1 MVPRCGSQF
10 AHYPAWDPAQCRADS
25 SSGCGDWPAA
35 DATAG
40 SVATTNAGNEKD
52 TPAPLRSSHYVCVP
66 TSSQFACVRCRSSI
80 DTHWVPVHASHLCP
94 NTLCVWRRCGG
105 IHRHQTEA
113 VSSEAHK
120 AQGASGVHL
129 TMRVPRRKGVHTGIL
144 CVAVCSVATRA
155 RAFPG
160 AYLAS
165 CIIILFFILGIYPS
179 PHTHNHKTR
188 ENGGERR
195 EMCISCRLHQ
205 K

>member
-10 AHYPAWDPAQCRADS
+10 AHYPAWDPAQYRADS

-94 NTLCVWRRCGG
+94 NTLCVCGG
-105 IHRHQTEA
+105 GGGGRIQAESQRREG
-113 VSSEAHK
+113 
-120 AQGASGVHL
+120 QGC
-129 TMRVPRRKGVHTGIL
+129 TRRKGVHTGIL